1 VNEPVQETGCSI
13 EREVRIV
20 DPDLFQRCDDAIEI
34 GDVRH
39 GTDSYTIHAAAS
51 DDIIANE
58 HLSIAP
64 TLKLLRQALCI
75 GGVGE
80 GARLNEQCGNR
91 RGSHGS
97 WSDGG
102 SAGRPCGRRGNR

>member
-1 VNEPVQETGCSI
+1 
-13 EREVRIV
+13 
-20 DPDLFQRCDDAIEI
+20 
-34 GDVRH
+34 
-39 GTDSYTIHAAAS
+39 
-51 DDIIANE
+51 
-58 HLSIAP
+58 
-64 TLKLLRQALCI
+64 LKLLRQALCI